1 MVEQERIERAYRLAF
16 PGLQPPWKPAPTSE
30 LAWADATSILH
41 LDQPATSHLGCL
53 SHAILALALLD
64 EGGGTLGRW
73 EVFADDGGEIDRIL
87 LDSDT
92 YANRNDQYQWV
103 TGAWPA
109 SAYLDGTAT
118 ELTLLMCAADELARR
133 EVEK

>member
-1 MVEQERIERAYRLAF
+1 MTTQERIERAYRLADIEIVAGR
-16 PGLQPPWKPAPTSE
+16 PLSAGE
-30 LAWADATSILH
+30 AWDAALEDLVVEDS
-41 LDQPATSHLGCL
+41 L
-53 SHAILALALLD
+53 SWAILSLALLD

-109 SAYLDGTAT
+109 SAYLDGTAS
-118 ELTLLMCAADELARR
+118 ELLLLMCAADELSRR
-133 EVEK
+133 EVQS

>member
-1 MVEQERIERAYRLAF
+1 MTTQERIERAYRLADIEIVAGR
-16 PGLQPPWKPAPTSE
+16 PLSAGE
-30 LAWADATSILH
+30 AWDAALEDLVVEDS
-41 LDQPATSHLGCL
+41 L
-53 SHAILALALLD
+53 SWAILSLALLD

-109 SAYLDGTAT
+109 SAYLDGTAS
-118 ELTLLMCAADELARR
+118 ELLLLMCAADELCRR
-133 EVEK
+133 EVQS